1 MDPNGGKKEDTTY
14 SVLVAICDGDQE
26 FLDRLVGY
34 TDAESDAGKLQ
45 LLRYR
50 AIQSMQAKRRRR
62 STKQE

>member
-14 SVLVAICDGDQE
+14 SVLVAICDGDQD
-26 FLDRLVGY
+26 FLDRLVG
-34 TDAESDAGKLQ
+34 ESDTGKLQ

-62 STKQE
+62 STKPE